1 MAEKTKQQNANQVWE
16 DLRSMPASKN
26 NLPVREGRLPFRGF
40 TDWFKSVG
48 GPVEAGK
55 FPVLVLHG
63 GPGAAHDYLEP
74 IEALAATGRPV
85 IFYDQLGCGQSDRPH
100 DPSLWDVPLFVEE
113 VGAVRQAL
121 GLDRLHI
128 LGQSWGGMLGMEYAL
143 TQPEG
148 LVSLIIANSP
158 ASMTQWVSE
167 ANRLRAALP
176 EEVQETLLQHE
187 AAGTTASA
195 DYQEAVAVFYGR
207 HVCRT
212 DPLPECVQR
221 SFAQIDAD
229 PEVYHTMNGPSE
241 FHVVGRLKGL
251 DITGRLGEIAV
262 PTLVLSGRHDEATP
276 LIAQTVQQGI
286 PGAEWVLFEE
296 SSHMPHVEEAERYLE
311 VVDAFLTRIERAA

>member
-1 MAEKTKQQNANQVWE
+1 MSASSENSPAQNI
-16 DLRSMPASKN
+16 
-26 NLPVREGRLPFRGF
+26 PVREGRLPFRGF
-40 TDWFKSVG
+40 FDWYKIVG
-48 GPVEAGK
+48 GPAAPGK
-55 FPVLVLHG
+55 CPVPVLHG

-85 IFYDQLGCGQSDRPH
+85 IFYDQLGCGLSDHPH
-100 DPSLWDVPLFVEE
+100 DPSLWEVPLFVEE

-148 LVSLIIANSP
+148 LVSLIVADSP

-176 EEVQETLLQHE
+176 PEVQARLLQHE
-187 AAGTTASA
+187 SAGTTASA
-195 DYQEAVAVFYGR
+195 EYQDAVAVFYGR

-212 DPLPECVQR
+212 DPLPEYVQR
-221 SFAQIDAD
+221 SFAQIEAD

-241 FHVVGRLKGL
+241 FHVVGRLKDW
-251 DITGRLGEIAV
+251 DITARLGEIRA
-262 PTLVLSGRHDEATP
+262 PTLVLSGRYDEATP

-286 PGAEWVLFEE
+286 PGAQWVLFEE
-296 SSHMPHVEEAERYLE
+296 SSHMPHVEETGHYLQ
-311 VVDAFLTRIERAA
+311 VVDEFLTRIEKAA

>member
-1 MAEKTKQQNANQVWE
+1 
-16 DLRSMPASKN
+16 MPASKN

-167 ANRLRAALP
+167 ANRLRACFSTRRRGRP
-176 EEVQETLLQHE
+176 PRRTTRRRWRSSMGVMS
-187 AAGTTASA
+187 AGPTRCRSVCSAPSPRLMPTRRSTT
-195 DYQEAVAVFYGR
+195 R
-207 HVCRT
+207 
-212 DPLPECVQR
+212 
-221 SFAQIDAD
+221 
-229 PEVYHTMNGPSE
+229 
-241 FHVVGRLKGL
+241 
-251 DITGRLGEIAV
+251 
-262 PTLVLSGRHDEATP
+262 
-276 LIAQTVQQGI
+276 
-286 PGAEWVLFEE
+286 
-296 SSHMPHVEEAERYLE
+296 
-311 VVDAFLTRIERAA
+311 

>member
-1 MAEKTKQQNANQVWE
+1 MPTPHANF
-16 DLRSMPASKN
+16 
-26 NLPVREGRLPFRGF
+26 PVQEGRLPFHGF
-40 TDWFKSVG
+40 TDWYRIVG
-48 GPVEAGK
+48 GPAEPGK

-74 IEALAATGRPV
+74 IGALAATGRPV
-85 IFYDQLGCGQSDRPH
+85 IFYDQLGCGLSDHPH
-100 DPSLWDVPLFVEE
+100 DPSLWHVPLFVEE
-113 VGAVRQAL
+113 VGAVRKAL

-148 LVSLIIANSP
+148 LVSLIVANSP

-167 ANRLRAALP
+167 ANRLRAELP
-176 EEVQETLLQHE
+176 EEVQATLLHHE
-187 AAGTTASA
+187 SAGTTDSPE
-195 DYQEAVAVFYGR
+195 YQEAVMVFYGR

-212 DPLPECVQR
+212 DPLPDYVQC

-241 FHVVGRLKGL
+241 FHVVGRLKGW
-251 DITGRLGEIAV
+251 DITERLSEIRT
-262 PTLVLSGRHDEATP
+262 PTLVLSGRYDEATP
-276 LIAQTVQQGI
+276 LIAQTVQHGI

-296 SSHMPHVEEAERYLE
+296 SSHMPHVEEAERYIE
-311 VVDAFLTRIERAA
+311 VVDEFLTRAEQAA

>member
-1 MAEKTKQQNANQVWE
+1 M
-16 DLRSMPASKN
+16 SASEN
-26 NLPVREGRLPFRGF
+26 NLLVREGRLPFRGV
-40 TDWFKSVG
+40 TDWYRTVG
-48 GPVEAGK
+48 GSSGPGK

-74 IEALAATGRPV
+74 IEALAATGRTV
-85 IFYDQLGCGQSDRPH
+85 IFYDQLGCGQSDHPR
-100 DPSLWDVPLFVEE
+100 DPSLWHVSLFLEE
-113 VGAVRQAL
+113 VEAVRAAL

-148 LVSLIIANSP
+148 LVSLIVANSP

-176 EEVQETLLQHE
+176 EEVQATLLRHE
-187 AAGTTASA
+187 SAGTTDSA
-195 DYQEAVAVFYGR
+195 EYQAAVMVFYGR

-212 DPLPECVQR
+212 DPLPEYVQR

-241 FHVVGRLKGL
+241 FHVVGRLKGW
-251 DITGRLGEIAV
+251 DITGRLGEIHV
-262 PTLVLSGRHDEATP
+262 PTLVLSGRYDEATP

-296 SSHMPHVEEAERYLE
+296 SSHMPHVEETERYLE
-311 VVDAFLTRIERAA
+311 VVDDFLTRVERAA